1 MNCRIQIPLLAVVIF
16 GIGISCRGDAGDGLD
31 QAVQNLV
38 RLATDAS
45 GTEKSAPAAV
55 AQPSAPS
62 ATPQAAASPSAVAP
76 EKTGLSEDFWGADQ
90 EDGAFDLKFNTDN
103 GKDDKGTVQIYIR
116 SFRSGTRVVDFDSVS
131 RANWTSENQGGTMH
145 IKIDAAAEGQA
156 NYSLDKK
163 QDGTRL
169 ILNSG
174 SGIFSNNVNLNL
186 LVKRPL
192 SATEMGRNG
201 KHTFAK

>member
-1 MNCRIQIPLLAVVIF
+1 M
-16 GIGISCRGDAGDGLD
+16 SCHGDGTANGDGLD

-45 GTEKSAPAAV
+45 GAERSVPAAAA
-55 AQPSAPS
+55 AQPSSPS
-62 ATPQAAASPSAVAP
+62 ATTQATASAAPVAP
-76 EKTGLSEDFWGADQ
+76 EKTDLSEDFWGADQ
-90 EDGAFDLKFNTDN
+90 EDGAFDLKFNTDS

-131 RANWTSENQGGTMH
+131 RANWTTENQGGTVRV
-145 IKIDAAAEGQA
+145 KIDAAADGQA
-156 NYSLDKK
+156 IYSFDKK
-163 QDGTRL
+163 QDSPRL
-169 ILNSG
+169 ILDSG
-174 SGIFSNNVNLNL
+174 SGIFSNNVNLNS

-201 KHTFAK
+201 KHNFAK